1 MREDK
6 PSTTAAIVAL
16 GRALYADAPEGFGPT
31 GDEHTEALLS
41 PALRALVRMARP
53 LWSVAPKL
61 ARGAF
66 RVATFGMS
74 EHVALRTRCIDD
86 AVAQA
91 VADGCT
97 QLVTLGA
104 GLDTR
109 PWRMSELSSASAWE
123 VDHPATQKYKRAR
136 AEQRTP
142 RCKELRFVSVD
153 FTKDSLSHRLEE
165 AGHQASQKTAWVLEG
180 VSVYLSR
187 AALEETLDAV
197 RSRSAAGSVLA
208 FTYVP
213 RAVVTRWSQGQQS
226 IDAVTRAIGERFEG
240 LLERDEAQALLER
253 RGFEVASDEGTAQ
266 MAARLMPDVDPSGVW
281 ERERVAISRATDRA
295 R

>member
-1 MREDK
+1 MRDDK

-16 GRALYADAPEGFGPT
+16 GRALYADAPEEFGPT
-31 GDEHTEALLS
+31 GDEHTEELLS
-41 PALRALVRMARP
+41 PALRALVRLARP
-53 LWSVAPKL
+53 LWSVAPNL

-74 EHVALRTRCIDD
+74 EHVALRTRCIDE
-86 AVAQA
+86 AVERA
-91 VADGCT
+91 VRDGCT

-109 PWRMSELSSASAWE
+109 PWRMSALGAVTAWE
-123 VDHPATQKYKRAR
+123 IDHPATQRYKRAR
-136 AEQRTP
+136 AETRAP
-142 RCKELRFVSVD
+142 KCKELRFVSVD
-153 FTKDSLSHRLEE
+153 FTRDSLTESLAQ
-165 AGHQASQKTAWVLEG
+165 AGHDSALKTAWVLEG

-197 RSRSAAGSVLA
+197 RGRSAQGSTLA

-213 RAVVTRWSQGQQS
+213 RAVVTRWSQGEKS

-240 LLERDEAQALLER
+240 LLERDEARALLEA
-253 RGFEVASDEGTAQ
+253 RGFDVVSDEGTRE
-266 MAARLMPDVDPSGVW
+266 MAARSMPGVDPSGVW
-281 ERERVAISRATDRA
+281 ERERVAITRRQDRSR
-295 R
+295 

>member
-1 MREDK
+1 MRDDK

-16 GRALYADAPEGFGPT
+16 GRALYADAPEDFGPT

-41 PALRALVRMARP
+41 PAMRAFVRLAKP

-86 AVAQA
+86 AIERA
-91 VADGCT
+91 VREGCT

-109 PWRMSELSSASAWE
+109 PWRMSALASVTAWE

-136 AEQRTP
+136 AEVRP
-142 RCKELRFVSVD
+142 SRCKDLRFVSVD
-153 FTKDSLSHRLEE
+153 FTKDSLAESLAR
-165 AGHQASQKTAWVLEG
+165 AGHDASQRTAWVLEG
-180 VSVYLSR
+180 VSVYLAR

-197 RSRSAAGSVLA
+197 RDRSALGSTLA

-213 RAVVTRWSQGQQS
+213 RAVVTRWSQGQKS

-240 LLERDEAQALLER
+240 LLEREDARDLLEA
-253 RGFEVASDEGTAQ
+253 RGFELVSDEGTAE
-266 MAARLMPDVDPSGVW
+266 MASRLMPGIDPAGVW
-281 ERERVAISRATDRA
+281 ERERVAISQWTDRS